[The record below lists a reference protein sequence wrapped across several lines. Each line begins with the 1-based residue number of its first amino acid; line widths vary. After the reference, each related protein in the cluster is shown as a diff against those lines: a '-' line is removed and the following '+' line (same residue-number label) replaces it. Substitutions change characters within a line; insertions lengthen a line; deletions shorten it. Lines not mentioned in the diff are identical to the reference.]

1 MNVVILGC
9 SRVGAMVAGW
19 LSAKG
24 DNVTVIDLDETSFNR
39 LDEDFQGETVV
50 GNGTDIEVLLQA
62 EIPKADAFIGV
73 TDSDNTNIMA
83 AQMVR
88 EKFKTKK
95 ILIRVYGPQRAK
107 TFEEIGLN
115 IICPTVTIADE
126 VKDFLLKQGA

>member
-1 MNVVILGC
+1 MNVIILGC

-24 DNVTVIDLDETSFNR
+24 EGVTVIDLDENSFSR
-39 LDEDFQGETVV
+39 LDKDFKGETIT
-50 GNGTDIEVLLQA
+50 GNGVDPEVLLQA
-62 EIPKADAFIGV
+62 GIKKADAFIGV

-83 AQMVR
+83 AQVVR

-107 TFEEIGLN
+107 TFKEIGLN
-115 IICPTVTIADE
+115 IICPTATIADQI
-126 VKDFLLKQGA
+126 KDYLLREGV